1 MTNTVEQLLAD
12 AARELGMN
20 RAREEA
26 LREGQILLGFVLGVS
41 RAWLIAHRQDKVDA
55 APAAAF
61 AAQLVRRAR
70 GEPVAYLVG
79 QREFYGRAFQVTP
92 DVLIPRPETELLID
106 AALSRLPAEADCD
119 VLDLGTGSGCIAVT
133 LSLER
138 DRARVCAC
146 DLSVSA
152 LAVAE
157 GNARQL
163 GAGVEF
169 LESDWFQR
177 LPNRRFDLIVANPP
191 YIASGDPHLGQGD
204 LRFEPQFALSAG
216 ADGLADIRRIVG
228 EALDHLHDGG
238 WLILEHGH
246 EQSPACRQMMIKAGF
261 TDVFD
266 MRDLAG
272 LPRICG
278 GRLLTGKTPTR

>member
-1 MTNTVEQLLAD
+1 MLAD
-12 AARELGMN
+12 AARKLGVD

-26 LREGQILLGFVLGVS
+26 LREAQILLGFVLGVS
-41 RAWLIAHRQDKVDA
+41 RAWLIAHLEAKVEA
-55 APAAAF
+55 ASAATF
-61 AAQLVRRAR
+61 AAQLARRAR
-70 GEPVAYLVG
+70 GEPIAYLVG
-79 QREFYGRAFQVTP
+79 QREFYGRAFRVTP

-106 AALSRLPAEADCD
+106 AALSRLPAEAVCD

-133 LSLER
+133 LALER
-138 DRARVCAC
+138 GRARVCAC

-152 LAVAE
+152 LAVA
-157 GNARQL
+157 GANARQL

-169 LESDWFQR
+169 LKSDWFQC
-177 LPNRRFDLIVANPP
+177 LPNRRFDLIVSNPP
-191 YIASGDPHLGQGD
+191 YVASGDPHLGQGD

-228 EALDHLHDGG
+228 EALDHLHNGG

-246 EQSPACRQMMIKAGF
+246 DQAPACRQLMINAGF

-278 GRLLTGKTPTR
+278 GQLLTGKTPTR

>member
-1 MTNTVEQLLAD
+1 M
-12 AARELGMN
+12 
-20 RAREEA
+20 
-26 LREGQILLGFVLGVS
+26 LGVS
-41 RAWLIAHRQDKVDA
+41 RAWLIAHREDKVEA
-55 APAAAF
+55 APAATF
-61 AAQLVRRAR
+61 AAQLARRAR
-70 GEPVAYLVG
+70 GEPIAYLVG
-79 QREFYGRAFQVTP
+79 QREFYGRGFRVTP

-106 AALSRLPAEADCD
+106 AALSRLPAEADCE

-133 LSLER
+133 LALER
-138 DRARVCAC
+138 SRARVCAS
-146 DLSVSA
+146 DISVSA
-152 LAVAE
+152 LAVARE
-157 GNARQL
+157 NARQL
-163 GAGVEF
+163 GADVEF

-177 LPNRRFDLIVANPP
+177 LPNRRFDLMVSNPP
-191 YIASGDPHLGQGD
+191 YVASGDPHLGQGD
-204 LRFEPQFALSAG
+204 LRFEPQHALSAG

-228 EALDHLHDGG
+228 EAPAHLHNGG

-246 EQSPACRQMMIKAGF
+246 DQAPACRQLMIKAGF